1 MILSSSNWIGKPD
14 GAILLGAISSLSGAV
29 EPIEIEMKP
38 PKVDLDIVGSCWIHP
53 DLISEGLDPGDPSR

>member
-1 MILSSSNWIGKPD
+1 
-14 GAILLGAISSLSGAV
+14 LGAISSLSGAV

>member
-1 MILSSSNWIGKPD
+1 VNKNKDLCSLCCIVILSSSNWIGKPD

-38 PKVDLDIVGSCWIHP
+38 PKVDLDIVGSC
-53 DLISEGLDPGDPSR
+53 